1 MVNTFRKIYKK
12 MGNTGTSS
20 DYQLVGNIGVDGVEL
35 DIMKGASASSD
46 GEIGLVPKSTTGEQD
61 YLLSGDATFKSIDT
75 ILEKSSLIGNVDISD
90 AGSSVT
96 DSIKKL
102 YDTSIIKPYYRA
114 NTISG
119 SQSHTIAVARCSLI
133 AIGRDG
139 ASQHGL
145 YMIDHF
151 GAIITIIESG
161 SFVALSY
168 SNSRLTIQNNIQVA
182 ISYMII
188 SPLT

>member
-1 MVNTFRKIYKK
+1 MANTFRKIYKK
-12 MGNTGTSS
+12 IGNSGSPS
-20 DYQLVGNIGVDGVEL
+20 DYTLVGNIGVNGIEL
-35 DIMKGASASSD
+35 DMMKGATSDSD
-46 GEIGLVPKSTTGEQD
+46 GEIGLVPKAISGEQD
-61 YLLSGDATFKSIDT
+61 CLLSGDATFKSIDT
-75 ILEKSSLIGNVDISD
+75 ILEKSSFIGNVDISD

-96 DSIKKL
+96 DSIKKI
-102 YDTSIIKPYYRA
+102 YDASIIKPYYRA
-114 NTISG
+114 NTIGKNLSDA
-119 SQSHTIAVARCSLI
+119 IAVAPGSLI

-161 SFVALSY
+161 SFVTLSY
-168 SNSRLTIQNNIQVA
+168 SNSRLTIKNNIQVA

-188 SPLT
+188 SPLG